1 VSAIAALAVSA
12 LAGPAVPAF
21 AAAARPAAL
30 GAAAP
35 IAQVLRTGTLD
46 LGWLEL
52 ALAAVLVLATAVAS
66 LAFRLG
72 MARGLLLAALRA
84 AAQLAA
90 LGLVLRW
97 VFTRDHPLVVLLL
110 MLAMATLAGH
120 EAVRRTRHRVRGGRG
135 MAMLVVVAT
144 SMAVT
149 AYATQVVLRVEP
161 WHEPRYLI
169 PILGMIL
176 GNTLNGISLG
186 LDAVLAGLRRER
198 VRVEGLLAHGATRA
212 LAARD
217 VVRDAVRTGLVP
229 VVNMMIA
236 AGAISIPGMMTGQIL
251 AGEEPFSAA
260 RYQMFILFAIAGGT
274 ALGTVG
280 VVLLAA
286 RLAFDERDRLRLD
299 RIQRVE

>member
-1 VSAIAALAVSA
+1 LSLAT
-12 LAGPAVPAF
+12 
-21 AAAARPAAL
+21 
-30 GAAAP
+30 
-35 IAQVLRTGTLD
+35 ID
-46 LGWLEL
+46 LGVGEL
-52 ALAAVLVLATAVAS
+52 LLASVLVLATAAAS
-66 LAFRLG
+66 LAFHLG

-84 AAQLAA
+84 AAQLAV

-97 VFTRDHPLVVLLL
+97 VFARDSAALVLVM
-110 MLAMATLAGH
+110 MLAMALLAGH
-120 EAVRRTRHRVRGGRG
+120 EAVRRTRHRVRGGKG
-135 MAMLVVVAT
+135 MAMGVVLAT

-149 AYATQVVLRVEP
+149 AYATQAVLRVEP
-161 WHEPRYLI
+161 WYEPQYLI

-186 LDAVLAGLRRER
+186 LDAVLAGFRRER
-198 VRVEGLLAHGATRA
+198 TRVEGLLAHGATRA
-212 LAARD
+212 SAARD
-217 VVRDAVRTGLVP
+217 VVREAVRTGLVP

-280 VVLLAA
+280 VVLLAT
-286 RLAFDERDRLRLD
+286 RLAFDERDRLRVD
-299 RIQRVE
+299 RIERVDA

>member
-1 VSAIAALAVSA
+1 VSA
-12 LAGPAVPAF
+12 LAATL
-21 AAAARPAAL
+21 AAAAQAPRQGTIEL
-30 GAAAP
+30 G
-35 IAQVLRTGTLD
+35 V
-46 LGWLEL
+46 LEL
-52 ALAAVLVLATAVAS
+52 ALAALLVLATAAAS
-66 LAFRLG
+66 LAFRLR
-72 MARGLLLAALRA
+72 MARSLLFAALRA
-84 AAQLAA
+84 TAQLAV

-97 VFTRDHPLVVLLL
+97 VFERDHPAIILFL
-110 MLAMATLAGH
+110 MFAMATLAGH
-120 EAVRRTRHRVRGGRG
+120 EAVRRTRHRVRRGRP

-161 WHEPRYLI
+161 WHEPQYLI

-186 LDAVLAGLRRER
+186 LDAVLAGFQRER
-198 VRVEGLLAHGATRA
+198 VRVEGLLAHGAARA
-212 LAARD
+212 AASRD
-217 VVRDAVRTGLVP
+217 VVREAVRTGLVP

-286 RLAFDERDRLRLD
+286 RLAFDDRERLRVD
-299 RIQRVE
+299 WIERSA